1 MPIKIISIVIL
12 AILTLASQASV
23 LAGSKYSSDLFNHSQ
38 SMFCA
43 EATEATDD
51 ENKETQEEEEEEPD
65 CD

>member
-43 EATEATDD
+43 EATDD
-51 ENKETQEEEEEEPD
+51 ENKETQEEEEEEEPD

>member
-12 AILTLASQASV
+12 AILTLVSQTSV

-43 EATEATDD
+43 EATDE
-51 ENKETQEEEEEEPD
+51 ENKDKKEEAQEEEEPD